1 MLCFFQS
8 KQTSLFLGGKK
19 PIFTKK
25 VYSNYKAK
33 RNIMKTII
41 VPVDFSETSNN
52 AARYA
57 AQMATQL
64 GTDKVI
70 LYNTYGGSYQILD
83 NGADA
88 VYNST
93 AALLKSLVDE
103 LKRITGEQVTYEWIA
118 GDGFLLDEVEVLVKK
133 HQAGLIVMGIT
144 GKNTVEQKLVGS
156 NTYRV
161 ATEASCPVLIV
172 PAQAKFEDIKRVGLS
187 MKFKAGLME
196 ETPDKDIKQLIND
209 LGAELIILNV
219 ADEDH
224 RTNPQNIQ
232 SAITA
237 AHLMFDD
244 EKTTAIEF
252 IDEQKDIVKGISE
265 LVEEK
270 DIQILI
276 AITHKLGF
284 LQSLFRG
291 SITKKLAFY
300 TTVPLLVFRAIEK

>member
-1 MLCFFQS
+1 M
-8 KQTSLFLGGKK
+8 
-19 PIFTKK
+19 
-25 VYSNYKAK
+25 N
-33 RNIMKTII
+33 TII

-57 AQMATQL
+57 IQMAAQL
-64 GTDKVI
+64 GTEKVI

-93 AALLKSLVDE
+93 AAHLKGMVDE
-103 LKRITGEQVTYEWIA
+103 LKGLKGDKTQIEWIA
-118 GDGFLLDEVEVLVKK
+118 GDGFLLDEVEALVKK
-133 HQAGLIVMGIT
+133 HKAGLIVMGIT
-144 GKNTVEQKLVGS
+144 GKNTIEQKLIGS

-172 PAQAKFEDIKRVGLS
+172 PAQAKFENIKRVGLS
-187 MKFKAGLME
+187 LKFKAGVLE
-196 ETPDKDIKQLIND
+196 ETPDMDIKELINK
-209 LGAELIILNV
+209 LGAELVILNV

-224 RTNPQNIQ
+224 RTNPQNVQ

-237 AHLMFDD
+237 AHLMFDA
-244 EKTTAIEF
+244 EQPTAIEF
-252 IDEQKDIVKGISE
+252 IDDEKDIVKGISE

-270 DIQILI
+270 DIQLLMS
-276 AITHKLGF
+276 ITHKLGF

-300 TTVPLLVFRAIEK
+300 TTVPLMVFRAIEK